1 MSKIDCDVTTNFL
14 REKLRMC
21 NSYADA
27 CGVCPLRKASIN
39 AGFACAP
46 YVFSFP
52 DRAVEIVQEW
62 SDEHPQKTR
71 LDDLK
76 EKYPKYKFYGSDQ
89 CPSAHPAIF
98 GYCDTCTECINKKQT
113 LRYCW
118 NEPVDGGA
126 TGKAVE

>member
-1 MSKIDCDVTTNFL
+1 MAKIDCSATVNFL
-14 REKLRMC
+14 KEWRRMC
-21 NSYADA
+21 DSLHNCSNCALGMRDEFGFNR
-27 CGVCPLRKASIN
+27 CKASDNPEFTI
-39 AGFACAP
+39 
-46 YVFSFP
+46 
-52 DRAVEIVQEW
+52 EIIQKW
-62 SDEHPQKTR
+62 SDEHPVKTR
-71 LDDLK
+71 LDDLL

-118 NEPVDGGA
+118 HEPVDGGA